1 MRKVF
6 FYNFFR
12 RGIFENKLGS
22 PDLQQLKKFLNK
34 TEYFARIR
42 KSFLINKMLY
52 QRSIRS

>member
-42 KSFLINKMLY
+42 KSFLINKMSY